1 MLTAPLLRLLRA
13 LCFALVLTLSLPL
26 HEAIAQERTSLVIV
40 ENADKM
46 VGRVVGDVMYRDLEG
61 NVRISQDNVHIRCD
75 RATQNLTTNEAE
87 LFGNVVITQDTLVM
101 KTPRGMYNGDSK
113 VAWSTSGLFLHD
125 GHTTL
130 TADAGRYETS
140 SRVARFTTR
149 VTVTEPQAVITC
161 DTLVYERNGAHA
173 IMSGQVFATFPR
185 DHAVV
190 TADSAEHFVD
200 RKITYFP
207 VGPKLWQIDTT
218 RSARDSSSAQE
229 DSIRIDTVS
238 IVARRME
245 AHRDSSNFF
254 LAEGNVEM
262 VRGQLA
268 ARAAKGTYFRTDS
281 LIVLQS
287 QPVLWYDRNQVTG
300 DSIAVQLSDGA
311 VRRLSVIGAAFS
323 CSESKPS
330 EKDSIGPPG
339 RYDQTKGKN
348 VHLFFHN
355 SKAELIRVEQ
365 SAQSVYY
372 AYDGRSLNG
381 VRRESGDLIL
391 IGFVDGEAKTIR
403 TIGGVEGTYYPEK
416 YVTGKEDSHNLE
428 GFRWRGDR
436 PKQPAYPA
444 RRPEAG
450 GR

>member
-1 MLTAPLLRLLRA
+1 
-13 LCFALVLTLSLPL
+13 
-26 HEAIAQERTSLVIV
+26 V

-46 VGRVVGDVMYRDLEG
+46 VGRMVGDIMFRDLEG
-61 NVRISQDNVHIRCD
+61 HVRISQDNVHITCD
-75 RATQNLTTNEAE
+75 RATQNLTNNEAE
-87 LFGNVVITQDTLVM
+87 LFGNVIITQDTLLL

-113 VAWSTSGLFLHD
+113 VAWSTAGLFMHD

-130 TADAGRYETS
+130 TADAGRYETTP
-140 SRVARFTTR
+140 RIARFTSR
-149 VTVTEPQAVITC
+149 VTVTEPQAVITS
-161 DTLVYERNGAHA
+161 DTLVYERIGAHA
-173 IMSGQVFATFPR
+173 IVTGRVFATFPR

-190 TADSAEHFVD
+190 TADSAEHFVN
-200 RKITYFP
+200 KQITYFP
-207 VGPKLWQIDTT
+207 AHPKLWQIDTT
-218 RSARDSSSAQE
+218 RSKRDSASVE
-229 DSIRIDTVS
+229 NDSIRVDTVS

-245 AHRDSSNFF
+245 AHRDSTNYF
-254 LAEGNVEM
+254 LADGDVEM

-268 ARAAKGTYFRTDS
+268 SRCARATYYRKDS
-281 LIVLQS
+281 LIVLQTR
-287 QPVLWYDRNQVTG
+287 PVLWYDRNQVTG
-300 DSIAVQLSDGA
+300 DSIAILLADGA

-323 CSESKPS
+323 CSESKPT

-348 VHLFFHN
+348 VHLFFRN

-365 SAQSVYY
+365 SAQSVYF

-381 VRRESGDLIL
+381 VRKESGDLIL

-416 YVTGKEDSHNLE
+416 YVTGKEAEYNLE

-436 PKQPAYPA
+436 PRQPSFPV
-444 RRPEAG
+444 RLQVTG